1 MIHETIG
8 QVGHA
13 LVIVSFVT
21 ALLATYAY
29 FRSSQEESLAN
40 DWRQT
45 ARTLFI
51 VHLAAVI
58 AVATTLYIII
68 YNHYF
73 EYHYAFSHASKAL
86 PIAYIVSC
94 FWEGQEGSFLLWIFW
109 QALLGILLMFRN
121 PKWES
126 PVMTVFAL
134 VQTFLTSMILGVIIP
149 GCLLYTS
156 DAADD

>member
-13 LVIVSFVT
+13 LIIVSFVT
-21 ALLATYAY
+21 ALLATYAFY
-29 FRSSQEESLAN
+29 RSSQEETLVN
-40 DWRQT
+40 DWRQA

-51 VHLAAVI
+51 LHLVSVV

-73 EYHYAFSHASKAL
+73 EYHYAYTHASKAL

-94 FWEGQEGSFLLWIFW
+94 FWEGQEGSFLLWMFWHAVLGCILIF
-109 QALLGILLMFRN
+109 N
-121 PKWES
+121 S
-126 PVMTVFAL
+126 
-134 VQTFLTSMILGVIIP
+134 
-149 GCLLYTS
+149 
-156 DAADD
+156 

>member
-13 LVIVSFVT
+13 LIIVSFVT

-29 FRSSQEESLAN
+29 FRSSQEASVAN

-109 QALLGILLMFRN
+109 HVLLGGILIKTNKDKYFLILVG
-121 PKWES
+121 PK
-126 PVMTVFAL
+126 P
-134 VQTFLTSMILGVIIP
+134 
-149 GCLLYTS
+149 C
-156 DAADD
+156 